1 MSVAP
6 LAQALQQLVEA
17 GGSGNRLVIARG
29 PAWFYCSAGHG
40 DRSILVEAAPSSV
53 LPKARALSPNRVSA
67 LRQAGFAKRP
77 GHTCLGRHVALDEP
91 LAIDMLAKELLAL
104 FESVYQ
110 EAEGETSLTS
120 HGGDLEQT
128 ANPKLI
134 EAMRLMAKK
143 RDHKL
148 RTSLYR
154 SLLDSKLLLLLTDTT
169 SETPLKVG
177 ELMRF
182 DVYAA
187 FTSWDALR
195 RFEPRGGAYAVIRG
209 RRLFGRLLQHNVGS
223 LLIDP
228 KSSVGG
234 ELYRNELETLAEAS
248 HGTRRH

>member
-1 MSVAP
+1 MSPAP
-6 LAQALQQLVEA
+6 LVQALQQLVES

-29 PAWFYCSAGHG
+29 PAWFHCSAGNG
-40 DRSILVEAAPSSV
+40 DRSILVEAAPSSA

-77 GHTCLGRHVALDEP
+77 GHVCLGRHVALDDP
-91 LAIDMLAKELLAL
+91 MAIGTLAEQLLGL
-104 FESVYQ
+104 FDTVYQ
-110 EAEGETSLTS
+110 EADGETSLAS
-120 HGGDLEQT
+120 HSGDLEQT

-134 EAMRLMAKK
+134 EAMRMMAKK

-154 SLLDSKLLLLLTDTT
+154 ALLDSKLLLLLTD
-169 SETPLKVG
+169 SNSDTPLKVG

-195 RFEPRGGAYAVIRG
+195 RFEPRGGAYAVIQG

-234 ELYRNELETLAEAS
+234 ELYRNELETLADAS